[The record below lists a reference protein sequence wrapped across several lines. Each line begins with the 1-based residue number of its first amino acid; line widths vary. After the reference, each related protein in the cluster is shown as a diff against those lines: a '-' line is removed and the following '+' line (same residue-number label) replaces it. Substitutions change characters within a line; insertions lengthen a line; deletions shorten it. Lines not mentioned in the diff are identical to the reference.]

1 MTSES
6 QSVRKKSVG
15 KFASIATFFSFP
27 FRPENWSDI
36 DIGLIGVPY
45 DGAVTNRPGARHGP
59 REMRN
64 YSTFLREV
72 NQGSGI
78 DLRELGVIADL
89 GDATIDHMY
98 DVEAAH
104 NDIEVFYRSVIESG
118 IVPVSAGG
126 DHSITLPILR
136 ALAKD
141 GPLNIIHFDAHCDTS
156 DGFSGCKF
164 HHGAP
169 FYHAVE
175 EGLINP
181 KKTIQIGIRGT
192 LSDKDTWKYSH
203 DAGMRVVYME
213 EFYRV
218 GYEAIMEEARAL
230 VGDEP
235 TYITFDV
242 DGLDPVF
249 APGTGTPEI
258 GGFTSVEAQLMI
270 RALRGLNLVGGDVV
284 EVAPPFDQ
292 TGSTSLLGASIMYE
306 VLGVVAESVASRK

>member
-1 MTSES
+1 MT
-6 QSVRKKSVG
+6 KSVQMDREKSLS
-15 KFASIATFFSFP
+15 KFTGLATYFGFP
-27 FRPENWSDI
+27 FREEDWSDI
-36 DIGLIGVPY
+36 DVGLIGVPY
-45 DGAVTNRPGARHGP
+45 DGAVTNRAGARHGP

-64 YSTFLREV
+64 YSTFLRSV

-89 GDATIDHMY
+89 GDAAIDHMY
-98 DVEAAH
+98 EVEAAH
-104 NDIEVFYRSVIESG
+104 KDIECFYQRVVDNG

-136 ALAKD
+136 ALAKHQ
-141 GPLNIIHFDAHCDTS
+141 PVNMVHFDAHCDTG
-156 DGFSGCKF
+156 DEFSGSRF

-175 EGLINP
+175 EGLVNP
-181 KKTIQIGIRGT
+181 KKSIQIGIRGT
-192 LSDKDTWKYSH
+192 LSDADTWKYSH
-203 DAGMRVVYME
+203 DVGMRVVYME
-213 EFYRV
+213 EFHKS
-218 GYEAIMEEARAL
+218 GYQAVIEEARAL
-230 VGDEP
+230 VGDGP

-258 GGFTSVEAQLMI
+258 GGFTSIEAQLMI
-270 RALRGLNLVGGDVV
+270 RGLRGLNLVGGDVV

-292 TGSTSLLGASIMYE
+292 TGSTSLLGASMMYE